1 MKKGQIE
8 IMGLVI
14 IVILLVFIAIFALSF
29 IIKPEQENENVL
41 KLKANALRS
50 SLLKTNLCGDITV
63 KDEIENCVDGY
74 HECVDECTVLKQ
86 EIEKMIK
93 SSLDN
98 EKYNFF
104 VSNDE
109 GSFINIDN
117 CVDGVTAVSQ
127 NLRNSK
133 VDVALCR

>member
-14 IVILLVFIAIFALSF
+14 IVILLVLIAIFALSF

-50 SLLKTNLCGDITV
+50 SLLKTNLCRDITV

-74 HECVDECTVLKQ
+74 HECVDCTVLKQ
-86 EIEKMIK
+86 EIEKMIR

-117 CVDGVTAVSQ
+117 CVDSVTAISQ

-133 VDVALCR
+133 IDVALCW

>member
-50 SLLKTNLCGDITV
+50 SLLKTNLCRDITV

-74 HECVDECTVLKQ
+74 NECIECSDLRQ
-86 EIEKMIK
+86 DIEKMIK

-104 VSNDE
+104 VSNDK
-109 GSFINIDN
+109 GSFINIGN

>member
-1 MKKGQIE
+1 
-8 IMGLVI
+8 MGLVI

-29 IIKPEQENENVL
+29 IIKPEQENENIL

-50 SLLKTNLCGDITV
+50 SLLKTNLCDDITV

-74 HECVDECTVLKQ
+74 HECVECGVLKQ

-93 SSLDN
+93 VSLEN
-98 EKYNFF
+98 ERYNFL

-117 CVDGVTAVSQ
+117 CVNGVTAVSQ
-127 NLRNSK
+127 NLRDSK